1 MSHRR
6 SGREGPTASSRDEG
20 PKPRRLLIAGARP
33 ARSRIVLGAFVSS
46 WLILMATPM
55 AAQTPGPR
63 TIEKG
68 DQSNI
73 EDAKQ
78 VVVRTE
84 AEWARLWQQHA
95 PGRPRPAIDFSKD
108 TVIGVFMG
116 SRPNAGFS
124 TAVVSAME
132 GGGALVI
139 RYTETRPAPG
149 AITAQVI
156 TFPYHLAAIPKATA
170 TNVTFEKIESGR

>member
-1 MSHRR
+1 
-6 SGREGPTASSRDEG
+6 
-20 PKPRRLLIAGARP
+20 
-33 ARSRIVLGAFVSS
+33 
-46 WLILMATPM
+46 M

-68 DQSNI
+68 DQSRI
-73 EDAKQ
+73 DSARQ

-84 AEWARLWQQHA
+84 TEWAQLWRQHA
-95 PGRPRPAIDFSKD
+95 PDRPEPTIDFSKES
-108 TVIGVFMG
+108 VIGLFMG

-139 RYTETRPAPG
+139 RYSETAPSRDT
-149 AITAQVI
+149 ITAQII
-156 TFPYHLAAIPKATA
+156 TFPFHLVAIPKATA
-170 TNVTFEKIESGR
+170 ANVKFEKVERAR

>member
-1 MSHRR
+1 MSGVR
-6 SGREGPTASSRDEG
+6 SCREGA
-20 PKPRRLLIAGARP
+20 KPRRTVGID
-33 ARSRIVLGAFVSS
+33 VLRVFAFS
-46 WLILMATPM
+46 WVMLMGM
-55 AAQTPGPR
+55 SMSAQTAGPR

-73 EDAKQ
+73 DSPKQ
-78 VVVRTE
+78 VVVRTDGD
-84 AEWARLWQQHA
+84 WTRLWQQHA
-95 PGRPRPAIDFSKD
+95 PDRPKPAVDFSKE

-139 RYTETRPAPG
+139 RYSETVPRRD
-149 AITAQVI
+149 AITAQI
-156 TFPYHLAAIPKATA
+156 LTFPYHLVAIPKATA
-170 TNVTFEKIESGR
+170 TNVKFQLVEIKD

>member
-1 MSHRR
+1 VSLR
-6 SGREGPTASSRDEG
+6 
-20 PKPRRLLIAGARP
+20 
-33 ARSRIVLGAFVSS
+33 VLVCA
-46 WLILMATPM
+46 WLALMTSAM
-55 AAQTPGPR
+55 AAQTSGPR

-73 EDAKQ
+73 DTAKQ

-84 AEWARLWQQHA
+84 AEWTQLWRQHA
-95 PGRPRPAIDFSKD
+95 PDRPQPPIDFSKE
-108 TVIGVFMG
+108 TVIGLFMG

-139 RYTETRPAPG
+139 RYTETRPPRD
-149 AITAQVI
+149 AITAQI
-156 TFPYHLAAIPKATA
+156 LTFPYHLAAIPKAAA
-170 TNVTFEKIESGR
+170 TNVKFEKVESAR

>member
-1 MSHRR
+1 
-6 SGREGPTASSRDEG
+6 
-20 PKPRRLLIAGARP
+20 
-33 ARSRIVLGAFVSS
+33 
-46 WLILMATPM
+46 M
-55 AAQTPGPR
+55 AAQTSGPR

-73 EDAKQ
+73 DTAKQ

-84 AEWARLWQQHA
+84 AEWTQLWRQHA
-95 PGRPRPAIDFSKD
+95 PDRPQPPIDFSKE
-108 TVIGVFMG
+108 TVIGLFMG

-139 RYTETRPAPG
+139 RYTETRPPRD
-149 AITAQVI
+149 AITAQI
-156 TFPYHLAAIPKATA
+156 LTFPYHLAAIPKAAA
-170 TNVTFEKIESGR
+170 TNVKFEKVEPAR